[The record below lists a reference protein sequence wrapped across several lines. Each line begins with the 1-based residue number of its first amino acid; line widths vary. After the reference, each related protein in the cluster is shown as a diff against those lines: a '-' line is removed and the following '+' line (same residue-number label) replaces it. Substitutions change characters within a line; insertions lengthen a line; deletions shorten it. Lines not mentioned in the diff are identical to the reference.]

1 MWSYLQSWFLE
12 IRGPISRAGSLKYV
26 VLNPELVPVLVPCN
40 TWSYLQSFFL
50 GIHSNISR
58 AAAGTKAG
66 SLKYLVLS
74 PKLVPAF
81 SMVPS
86 LEMVP
91 WNTWSY
97 LQSWYLYLFPVSIS
111 GDGSLKYVVLSQERV
126 LTFSAVLYLPPFL
139 DLVPAFSMVPSLE
152 MVPWNTWSYL
162 QSWYLPFPWF
172 HLWGWS
178 LEICG
183 PISATIHGAG
193 TSLFRVSISGNYGII
208 YWKLSIQ
215 LQSRDRSLIFAT
227 ASLELMSGDGPWISC
242 LFYASIAPWTEV
254 KSNFVKGPYFPSDH
268 LPSDPGTNT

>member
-97 LQSWYLYLFPVSIS
+97 LQSWYL
-111 GDGSLKYVVLSQERV
+111 
-126 LTFSAVLYLPPFL
+126 
-139 DLVPAFSMVPSLE
+139 
-152 MVPWNTWSYL
+152 
-162 QSWYLPFPWF
+162 PFPCF
-172 HLWGWS
+172 HLWRWF

-193 TSLFRVSISGNYGII
+193 TSLFRVSISGDGPAWSCLKSGYLPFPQFYICHHFWIWYQPFPWYHLWWWFLEIPGPI
-208 YWKLSIQ
+208 YRAGTYLFHGSI
-215 LQSRDRSLIFAT
+215 
-227 ASLELMSGDGPWISC
+227 SGDGPLKYVVLSLLPFMELAHPFSVVPSLEMVAWNAWSC
-242 LFYASIAPWTEV
+242 LQSWYQSCFLEIR
-254 KSNFVKGPYFPSDH
+254 GPIYRAGS
-268 LPSDPGTNT
+268 LKYVVLL

>member
-40 TWSYLQSFFL
+40 TWSYLQSCFL

-58 AAAGTKAG
+58 AAAGTRAG

-97 LQSWYLYLFPVSIS
+97 LQSWYLPFPCFHLWRWFLEICGLISRAGTYLFRSSISATISGSGTSLFHGTLS
-111 GDGSLKYVVLSQERV
+111 GDGSLKYLVLSTE
-126 LTFSAVLYLPPFL
+126 
-139 DLVPAFSMVPSLE
+139 LVPTFSMVPSLGMVPWNMWSYLCYHSWSWHIPFPWFHLWRWLLE
-152 MVPWNTWSYL
+152 MRGPVSRAGTRAVSLKYVVLSTEQVPWNTWSYCKS
-162 QSWYLPFPWF
+162 QNYLP
-172 HLWGWS
+172 
-178 LEICG
+178 
-183 PISATIHGAG
+183 
-193 TSLFRVSISGNYGII
+193 YD
-208 YWKLSIQ
+208 YWL
-215 LQSRDRSLIFAT
+215 DA
-227 ASLELMSGDGPWISC
+227 
-242 LFYASIAPWTEV
+242 
-254 KSNFVKGPYFPSDH
+254 
-268 LPSDPGTNT
+268 